1 MSKNALSMARA
12 GRWLAH
18 RLEQMIR
25 SNQAVVYCHPK
36 FFLSYQHEAGVRE
49 RLVMMGIYIA
59 AWTFWM
65 PGPAG

>member
-36 FFLSYQHEAGVRE
+36 FFASYQHAAGVRE
-49 RLVMMGIYIA
+49 RLVMMGLYIA